1 MDIKTHHWHLQDA
14 TLSLSPKGFITTME
28 LQAKMTYTEKIGKF
42 SDAKKSEDTKDLF
55 SVPVPDLGF
64 EIPKV
69 LKLGLTLSYQI
80 GYQTKVAGS
89 GTVKLGATASLP
101 DEAIAIADLKG
112 ALDHDGN
119 DKSTWSGWEGATLDP
134 IFDVT
139 ELQATAQFAVFTQVD
154 LAFGIEITKKDK
166 LAAELNLKI
175 PQLSTTFAAGYSKL
189 DHFTFTS
196 EFILR

>member
-1 MDIKTHHWHLQDA
+1 MDFKTHHWHLEAA
-14 TLSLSPKGFITTME
+14 TLSLSPKGFNTTMV

-42 SDAKKSEDTKDLF
+42 SDAKKSEDTKDLW

-80 GYQTKVAGS
+80 GYSTKVAGS

-112 ALDHDGN
+112 ALDHEDQ
-119 DKSTWSGWEGATLDP
+119 STWSGWEGARLEP

-139 ELQATAQFAVFTQVD
+139 ELQATAQFAVFTQID

-189 DHFTFTS
+189 DHCTFIS
-196 EFILR
+196 EFTLR

>member
-1 MDIKTHHWHLQDA
+1 MDFKTHHWHLEDA
-14 TLSLSPKGFITTME
+14 TLSLSPKGFNTTMV

-80 GYQTKVAGS
+80 GYSTKVAGS

-101 DEAIAIADLKG
+101 DNAVAIADLKG
-112 ALDHDGN
+112 ALDHE
-119 DKSTWSGWEGATLDP
+119 DKSTWSGWEGARLEP

-139 ELQATAQFAVFTQVD
+139 ELQATAQFAVFTQID

-189 DHFTFTS
+189 DHSIFTS

>member
-1 MDIKTHHWHLQDA
+1 
-14 TLSLSPKGFITTME
+14 ME

-42 SDAKKSEDTKDLF
+42 SGAKKSENTKDLF

-89 GTVKLGATASLP
+89 GTVKFGATASLP

-112 ALDHDGN
+112 ALDHEGK
-119 DKSTWSGWEGATLDP
+119 DKSTWSGWDGATLDP

-154 LAFGIEITKKDK
+154 LAFGIELVEKAK

-189 DHFTFTS
+189 DHYTSFS
-196 EFILR
+196 EFSLR

>member
-1 MDIKTHHWHLQDA
+1 MV
-14 TLSLSPKGFITTME
+14 

-42 SDAKKSEDTKDLF
+42 SDAQKTEDTKDLF
-55 SVPVPDLGF
+55 SIPVPDLGF

-101 DEAIAIADLKG
+101 DNAVAIADLKG
-112 ALDHDGN
+112 AWDGN
-119 DKSTWSGWEGATLDP
+119 DKSTWSGWDGARLEP

-154 LAFGIEITKKDK
+154 LAFGIEITDKDK
-166 LAAELNLKI
+166 LAAELNLKL

-189 DHFTFTS
+189 DHCTFPS
-196 EFILR
+196 KFILR